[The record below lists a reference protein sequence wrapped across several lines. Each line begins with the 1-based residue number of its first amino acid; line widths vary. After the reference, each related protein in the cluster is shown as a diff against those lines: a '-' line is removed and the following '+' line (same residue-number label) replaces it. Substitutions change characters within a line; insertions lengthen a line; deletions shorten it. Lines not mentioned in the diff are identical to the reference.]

1 MNWQRFDGVLGAW
14 IFCVALS
21 AVAAEH
27 DTDLATE
34 RARMKAEQAQVQSRF
49 AREEAACYQ
58 RFAVNDCLQEARARQ
73 RAALND
79 LRRQEIA
86 LNDAERKRKGEE
98 RIRRLNEKAAVSRPV
113 PAPAAP
119 DGLQQTVPAEP
130 PPASSKSGRTQAK
143 KDQRVA
149 VELAPR
155 PAKVRKAPKPRPESK
170 PPGTPDVSAPPATG
184 AKAPTQA
191 EREQARQERVQ
202 RRDKALAERTQPPA
216 SPLPVPQ

>member
-1 MNWQRFDGVLGAW
+1 MNWQRFDWVLGAW

-21 AVAAEH
+21 AVAADH
-27 DTDLATE
+27 DTDVATE
-34 RARMKAEQAQVQSRF
+34 RARIKVEQAQVQSRF

-58 RFAVNDCLQEARARQ
+58 RFAVNDCLQEARAHQ

-86 LNDAERKRKGEE
+86 LNDVERKRKGEE
-98 RIRRLNEKAAVSRPV
+98 RIRRLNEKAAVSRPM
-113 PAPAAP
+113 PTAP
-119 DGLQQTVPAEP
+119 DGVQQAAPAEP
-130 PPASSKSGRTQAK
+130 PPASSKSERTQAK
-143 KDQRVA
+143 KEKRVA
-149 VELAPR
+149 VELAPH
-155 PAKVRKAPKPRPESK
+155 PAKVRKTPKPRSESK

-184 AKAPTQA
+184 TKAPTQA

-202 RRDKALAERTQPPA
+202 RRDKALADRTKPPA